1 MFDPTPMS
9 VLLSTLI
16 PIGVACTIV
25 GSVALATYHWRALES
40 QRIGG
45 QLVQKMLDRGLS
57 GEEIERILIA
67 WSRDSELASKLL
79 QQKTPPV
86 KKYVG

>member
-16 PIGVACTIV
+16 PVGVACTIV
-25 GSVALATYHWRALES
+25 GSVALITYHWRAS
-40 QRIGG
+40 QAQRIGG
-45 QLVQKMLDRGLS
+45 QLIEKMLDRGLS

-79 QQKTPPV
+79 QQKLPPM
-86 KKYVG
+86 KKYAG